1 MMMVQLQSVDVR
13 QGIREKGR
21 WLMIRVHHLWVAQG
35 QGWGCTWSR
44 VWGAQ
49 GQGRGG
55 TCQESGVHRGK
66 SLGCTGSRVWGAQ
79 GQGRGAHAKSRGC
92 TGARVWGA
100 GVARYRFR
108 VQV

>member
-55 TCQESGVHRGK
+55 TCQESGVHRDK
-66 SLGCTGSRVWGAQ
+66 SM
-79 GQGRGAHAKSRGC
+79 GC
-92 TGARVWGA
+92 TGARKGGTCQES
-100 GVARYRFR
+100 GVHRGKSMGCRCSK
-108 VQV
+108 V